1 MTRETKIG
9 LLVGLAFIIV
19 IGILLSDYNRLET
32 QQAPLYGAM
41 HNVQESTA
49 APGAN
54 DANHGEVAV
63 VPPPSHQA
71 APRQPVPTREEV
83 NGSRADRT
91 STVIVVHPGTG
102 NPLPPEEHHRAADS
116 DNATPDD
123 GSNGTQVVV
132 GPGKDANSETE
143 SNSSRDVPQDINT
156 VANQNHEELVP
167 LNPHNSPTGNNGGT
181 TTTHNTTAQP
191 EAGQHYTAVAGDT
204 LSKLAGR
211 FLGGN
216 TKANREALIKAN
228 PTLQKNP
235 NVIVVGRAY
244 IIPAGTGGTAVAS
257 NSDKP
262 RPTAPAAPSTTNE
275 KPAPSTPT
283 YWYTVKENDSLWKI
297 AQDQLGDGNAWAA
310 IKELNKDLLKG
321 KEDVRPNMRLKLP
334 AKPLAS
340 AAN

>member
-54 DANHGEVAV
+54 DANRGEVAV
-63 VPPPSHQA
+63 VPPPTHQA
-71 APRQPVPTREEV
+71 APRQPVLTREEV
-83 NGSRADRT
+83 NGSRADKP
-91 STVIVVHPGTG
+91 STVIVVRPGIG
-102 NPLPPEEHHRAADS
+102 NPLPPEEHHRNSDADNS
-116 DNATPDD
+116 TPDD
-123 GSNGTQVVV
+123 GGNGTQVVV
-132 GPGKDANSETE
+132 GPGKDANSEPE
-143 SNSSRDVPQDINT
+143 SNGSRDVPQDINT

-167 LNPHNSPTGNNGGT
+167 LNQHNSPSGNNGSAVA
-181 TTTHNTTAQP
+181 THNTTAQP
-191 EAGQHYTAVAGDT
+191 EAGQHYTAAAGDT

-211 FLGGN
+211 FMGGN
-216 TKANREALIKAN
+216 TKANRDALVKAN
-228 PTLQKNP
+228 PSLQKNP
-235 NVIVVGRAY
+235 NVIVVGRVY
-244 IIPAGTGGTAVAS
+244 VIPGGTGATAAAAS
-257 NSDKP
+257 NDKP
-262 RPTAPAAPSTTNE
+262 RPTPPAAPVATND
-275 KPAPSTPT
+275 KPSLSGAQ

-321 KEDVRPNMRLKLP
+321 KEDVRPNMRLRLP